1 MILFSEPPAIQI
13 WAALALSSVSLAVFV
28 HSYPYHDESLNSLEH
43 MALMTEHI
51 SFFFAVGVVGG
62 ETALHFPQ
70 FCSVVIVLVNVAFA
84 VQTLRMARNRCRI
97 TRICRKY
104 DDQLKRMT
112 KRITHIWW
120 NENPLVKQAKQ
131 VELSEHRTGNGGKG
145 ATDKAASDGQKTTG
159 VNKVDTEEIVCE
171 VLI

>member
-1 MILFSEPPAIQI
+1 MLLSHTLVPEGFVRRRHVSIKTKSRRNMRRQSLTSQRRIYGYLFSPYRRNQWWWEIWNTLRKALAVVVKMILFSEAPAIQI

-70 FCSVVIVLVNVAFA
+70 LQRCYCLGECCVCRANVEDGA
-84 VQTLRMARNRCRI
+84 QSMQNNTNM
-97 TRICRKY
+97 
-104 DDQLKRMT
+104 
-112 KRITHIWW
+112 
-120 NENPLVKQAKQ
+120 PQ
-131 VELSEHRTGNGGKG
+131 VR
-145 ATDKAASDGQKTTG
+145 
-159 VNKVDTEEIVCE
+159 
-171 VLI
+171 

>member
-1 MILFSEPPAIQI
+1 MVRYF
-13 WAALALSSVSLAVFV
+13 
-28 HSYPYHDESLNSLEH
+28 
-43 MALMTEHI
+43 T
-51 SFFFAVGVVGG
+51 
-62 ETALHFPQ
+62 
-70 FCSVVIVLVNVAFA
+70 
-84 VQTLRMARNRCRI
+84 QTLLAR
-97 TRICRKY
+97 
-104 DDQLKRMT
+104 QEGPT